1 MPYSVQIVKE
11 KIVEDLSRL
20 GAIHRG
26 GEGGTLG
33 SDHVKLGDILDY
45 VDLAALPNLSQ
56 SRTSAP
62 SSNITFLP
70 VICVSNSVIRQTC
83 QFHLKPALLNFSPFL
98 LGREKDQR

>member
-1 MPYSVQIVKE
+1 M
-11 KIVEDLSRL
+11 EDLSRL
-20 GAIHRG
+20 GAKHR

-83 QFHLKPALLNFSPFL
+83 QFHLKPALLNFGFAS
-98 LGREKDQR
+98 GVIYV